1 MIIIGERNIGTGL
14 ACFHCTP
21 FKILEEKM
29 RTLKQIYKKCK
40 FKNREIQDQDNVLKE
55 K

>member
-1 MIIIGERNIGTGL
+1 
-14 ACFHCTP
+14 
-21 FKILEEKM
+21 M

-55 K
+55 KQKQMKYPEKFIQN